1 MDRPEMSIGCNKEVV
16 KAQLFALLQA
26 SIVIRDQ
33 VEDMISDGV
42 QRLIILIDS
51 RATLNADLA
60 YRTGPW
66 PNMGFDDHKKYR
78 RHM

>member
-1 MDRPEMSIGCNKEVV
+1 MDRPEISIGSNKEVV
-16 KAQLFALLQA
+16 KAKLFALLQA

-51 RATLNADLA
+51 RATLNAI
-60 YRTGPW
+60 
-66 PNMGFDDHKKYR
+66 
-78 RHM
+78 